1 MNIEECRFQQDPDVI
16 YTILDKD
23 EATLMHLGTKL
34 SYALNQTGQR
44 VWCFLKEGSTIE
56 EIIRRLHEEF
66 DVEPEQ
72 ARKGVVNLLEELLS
86 FKLINDNR

>member
-1 MNIEECRFQQDPDVI
+1 LQN
-16 YTILDKD
+16 
-23 EATLMHLGTKL
+23 A
-34 SYALNQTGQR
+34 AGQW

-72 ARKGVVNLLEELLS
+72 AREGVVNLLEELLS
-86 FKLINDNR
+86 FKLINDN